1 MTLYGDQQVF
11 LYCYDES
18 AAKKGADD
26 VCSLLYDFITE
37 HVSQD
42 ITELHLFCD
51 GCAGQNKNWTVLRFC
66 HYLVHHE
73 KRFESIKI
81 TFPIRGHS
89 YMECDRDILVLSK
102 VHQPRFRLSG
112 MKCSANHAFIRHLT
126 MSLRCNKRS
135 SSAMVNF

>member
-1 MTLYGDQQVF
+1 MPNLTTSDVYYKRQFSVYTFNIHVLTTNKVF

-18 AAKKGADD
+18 TAKKGADD

-73 KRFESIKI
+73 KRFKSIKI
-81 TFPIRGHS
+81 TFPIR
-89 YMECDRDILVLSK
+89 
-102 VHQPRFRLSG
+102 
-112 MKCSANHAFIRHLT
+112 
-126 MSLRCNKRS
+126 
-135 SSAMVNF
+135 